1 VKERTAEPLRYSY
14 ERCYARTF
22 ERGYRFM
29 ISFSTIRFFTLSAL
43 NGLAA
48 LAAPGAQ
55 AFEDS
60 SPLGLANGYV
70 QRASLQTDVQ
80 REVRPTRT
88 LVDDPTGARVG
99 TITIDSKNRYLYLSM
114 EGGKATRYAV
124 GVGREG
130 FAWSGKA
137 RIGRRAEWPAWTPP
151 AAMRLRRPELP
162 RVMEG
167 GLANPLGARAIYL
180 FSGHGDTMF
189 RIHGTNE
196 PDTIG
201 RAVSSGCIR
210 LLNDDIVDLYS
221 RVKVG
226 TPVVVL

>member
-1 VKERTAEPLRYSY
+1 MFK
-14 ERCYARTF
+14 
-22 ERGYRFM
+22 
-29 ISFSTIRFFTLSAL
+29 FSTIQLFAVTGFAAF
-43 NGLAA
+43 LAT
-48 LAAPGAQ
+48 GAH
-55 AFEDS
+55 AFES
-60 SPLGLANGYV
+60 GRPGGMVYQPV
-70 QRASLQTDVQ
+70 QPVNLPADVQ

-88 LVDDPTGARVG
+88 LVDDPTGARSG
-99 TITIDSKNRYLYLSM
+99 TITIDTKSRYLYLSIKD
-114 EGGKATRYAV
+114 GKAMRYGV

-130 FAWSGKA
+130 FAWSG
-137 RIGRRAEWPAWTPP
+137 RVHIGRRAEWPSWTPP

-162 RVMEG
+162 PVMEG
-167 GLANPLGARAIYL
+167 GLSNPLGARVMYL
-180 FSGHGDTMF
+180 YNGHGDTMF

-210 LLNDDIVDLYS
+210 LLNDDVIDLYS

>member
-1 VKERTAEPLRYSY
+1 
-14 ERCYARTF
+14 
-22 ERGYRFM
+22 M
-29 ISFSTIRFFTLSAL
+29 ISFSKIRLFVLSTFT
-43 NGLAA
+43 GLAA
-48 LAAPGAQ
+48 LTAPGAQ

-60 SPLGLANGYV
+60 SSLGVPNGYV
-70 QRASLQTDVQ
+70 QRASLQADVQ

-88 LVDDPTGARVG
+88 LVEDPTGARVG

-114 EGGKATRYAV
+114 DGGKAMRYGV

-137 RIGRRAEWPAWTPP
+137 HIGRRAEWPAWTPP

-180 FSGHGDTMF
+180 YSANGDTMF